1 MPETSVAC
9 VGVDSTVR
17 LALSVHD
24 ADSTVTK
31 VALLAASTA
40 GSTGT
45 SDVALAVLARV
56 AAERAIDAPGSAVV
70 WIVEAGSVAGDAA
83 QGEASRLSGRL
94 SGTVV
99 GPRDYVT
106 SERAGVR
113 CVRGS
118 AGNTVSRHVRVH

>member
-1 MPETSVAC
+1 MPETTVAC

-56 AAERAIDAPGSAVV
+56 AAERAIDAPDSAVI
-70 WIVEAGSVAGDAA
+70 WIVEAGSVASDAA
-83 QGEASRLSGRL
+83 EGEASRLSCRL
-94 SGTVV
+94 SESCDMEPNGLRQQLC
-99 GPRDYVT
+99 GR
-106 SERAGVR
+106 R
-113 CVRGS
+113 CG
-118 AGNTVSRHVRVH
+118 